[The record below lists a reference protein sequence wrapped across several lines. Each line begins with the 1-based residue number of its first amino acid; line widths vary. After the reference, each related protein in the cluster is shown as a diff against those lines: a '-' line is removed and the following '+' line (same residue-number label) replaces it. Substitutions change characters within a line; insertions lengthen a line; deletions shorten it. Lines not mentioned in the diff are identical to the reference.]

1 MDFKDKY
8 NRTFK
13 TLRVS
18 LINKCNMACVYC
30 VAPNSTFEVVSN
42 TTESKELLTLEDYIL
57 YIKKIHQTVGLK
69 EIKLTGGEPL
79 LFKPID
85 QLIEAIY
92 AMGIPEVSLTT
103 NGILL
108 LQKLDALKKAGLKKI
123 NISLDAIDPE
133 TFYSITK
140 YKSIRTIIDGI
151 EAAIHE
157 GFEVKIN
164 MVVLNTINE
173 HQIIPMLEFAQSRN
187 IKVRFLEVMRMGY
200 LHYTSDA
207 YFFSLENIL
216 NKVKQFTTLREL
228 PRVANATATYW
239 SGANGWHF
247 GVIPNESK
255 PFCQDCDRL
264 RMDQYGKLYGCLSST
279 QSFDMHPNATKKEMQ
294 QVLIEAMKDKKDAFE
309 GSELSMKYIGG

>member
-1 MDFKDKY
+1 MDYKDKY
-8 NRTFK
+8 NRAFK

-18 LINKCNMACVYC
+18 LINKCNMSCVYC
-30 VAPNSTFEVVSN
+30 VAPNATFELVSK
-42 TTESKELLTLEDYIL
+42 TPDVQTLLNLEDYIL

-79 LFKPID
+79 LFKPIE
-85 QLIEAIY
+85 QLIAAIY
-92 AMGIPEVSLTT
+92 QMGIPEVSLTT

-108 LQKLDALKKAGLKKI
+108 LQKLDALKKSGLKKI

-151 EAAIHE
+151 EAAIHQ

-187 IKVRFLEVMRMGY
+187 IKVRFLELMRMGY
-200 LHYTSDA
+200 LHYTSDT

-216 NKVKQFTTLREL
+216 NKIKQFTTVREL
-228 PRVANATATYW
+228 PRMSNATATYW

-247 GVIPNESK
+247 GIIPNESK
-255 PFCQDCDRL
+255 PFCEDCDRL
-264 RMDQYGKLYGCLSST
+264 RMDQYGKLYGCLSTINSYT
-279 QSFDMHPNATKKEMQ
+279 MHPHFTKYEMQ
-294 QVLIEAMKDKKDAFE
+294 QVLMDAMKDKKDAFE